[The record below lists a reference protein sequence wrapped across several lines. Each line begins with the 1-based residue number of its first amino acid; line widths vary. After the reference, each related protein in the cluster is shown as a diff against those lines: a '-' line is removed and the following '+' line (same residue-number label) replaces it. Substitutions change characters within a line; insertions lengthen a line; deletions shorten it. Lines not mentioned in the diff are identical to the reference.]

1 MASDDLSCR
10 TLFSSCYLT
19 ILLFFFLLFLI
30 PYVNGEKQDKQVT
43 LDQRPV
49 NEADQMNSP
58 NNDSIGVAHASKHGL
73 VGEHSGHLHGSLK
86 EDEQFNSSKHEVPS
100 GPNPVSNR

>member
-10 TLFSSCYLT
+10 TFFSSCYLT
-19 ILLFFFLLFLI
+19 LLLLFLLLLL
-30 PYVNGEKQDKQVT
+30 PLVNGEKQDKQVT

-58 NNDSIGVAHASKHGL
+58 NNDSVGVAHASKHGL

-86 EDEQFNSSKHEVPS
+86 EDELFNSSKHEVPS

>member
-1 MASDDLSCR
+1 
-10 TLFSSCYLT
+10 
-19 ILLFFFLLFLI
+19 
-30 PYVNGEKQDKQVT
+30 
-43 LDQRPV
+43 
-49 NEADQMNSP
+49 MNSP